1 MHYITGETIKLQ
13 NAADSEQ
20 NRTCQSSGIPFGIMG
35 FRSQ

>member
-1 MHYITGETIKLQ
+1 MHNITDETIKLQ